1 MEKDEKTLSICLSIL
16 SILHRKEKRTD
27 EMGDFWTDGL
37 LDLRF
42 SKLTIYDFYQPQI
55 DALNERKHVITTNEP
70 CNCPLV

>member
-1 MEKDEKTLSICLSIL
+1 MSICLSIL
-16 SILHRKEKRTD
+16 SILHRREKRAD

-55 DALNERKHVITTNEP
+55 DALNERKHVITMNH
-70 CNCPLV
+70 PLIDH